1 MGKEIKDTG
10 KNETLW
16 QAIKFALF
24 SASAGIIQ
32 ALTFALM
39 NEALTL
45 PYWPSYLTALVLSV
59 LWNFTFNRKITFK
72 SATNVP
78 IAMLKVAAF
87 YAVFTPL
94 STTIGNYFAETKGT
108 NEYIVLAVTMAFNLT
123 LEFVYDKF
131 FVFREKKDEDGNK
144 VLDAAESANAP
155 ETAEDKGEN

>member
-131 FVFREKKDEDGNK
+131 FVFREKKDENADNFLVG
-144 VLDAAESANAP
+144 SADTP
-155 ETAEDKGEN
+155 ETAEGKDEN